1 MVRAV
6 VGTLFQVGLNKMTK
20 EQFAEVITKHNRSF
34 AGDSAPA
41 QGLYLTHIEYPKEIF
56 L

>member
-6 VGTLFQVGLNKMTK
+6 VGTLFQVGQSKMNL
-20 EQFAEVITKHNRSF
+20 EQFAEVIAQHNRCS